1 MQIFRSLIFVAV
13 LAAGIAAQASTQTPD
28 DPDSRATHR
37 SSQPTPKLLSAAM
50 PSSAEDTAAESALL
64 DLANQSR
71 RQAGLPPLRMD
82 DSLRD
87 AARAHARMMVS
98 RQQLSHRFS
107 GEPTL
112 MERLLD
118 TGIRLDQ
125 VGENVAYHSSVEKA
139 FSALMNSAPHR
150 ENLLDPHFNLAGFAA
165 YWNDGRLYVVQDFA
179 HSVPSITPASRRQK

>member
-1 MQIFRSLIFVAV
+1 MQPPRRFILAFVLMAAV
-13 LAAGIAAQASTQTPD
+13 AAQASTQASD
-28 DPDSRATHR
+28 GAGSRSAPR

-50 PSSAEDTAAESALL
+50 PSSNEDSAAESALL

-87 AARAHARMMVS
+87 AARAHARIMVS

-118 TGIRLDQ
+118 TGIHLDQ

-165 YWNDGRLYVVQDFA
+165 YWSEGRLYVVQDFA
-179 HSVPSITPASRRQK
+179 HSLPGIAPASRKQR